1 MKIKNYISGLILFS
15 ALLLVSCDREP
26 MLPPEPVIE
35 HITIAQLRDMYKSG
49 IMAVDTN
56 VYIQGIITL
65 TPELGNIP
73 SFVAYIQDTTA
84 AVCLTL
90 SDAVNTLAMDSE
102 VKVLCRGVMFEEY
115 NGLLQFGSS
124 SSLSIASN
132 IEVIK
137 LTASPPVPDTLT
149 IAQLLTGEFQG
160 QYVCVPGAQF
170 KSTGTFSGSKTLSDC
185 DSEIAVYTSSSATF
199 AATTLPTGNGF
210 LTGISSIYNS
220 QQILLRDPSEFDM
233 TGDLCGVPSV
243 TYLIQ
248 DFNSLAKY
256 ADVSVLAGWKTYSE
270 QGSKTWYCNEVTG
283 KGKWVQVYIYNSGQ
297 PSVITWMVAPQIDLS
312 VASSPFITFESAA
325 GYDNG
330 ATLQFFVS
338 NDYTGSATPWTNTW
352 IEKSFTRPP
361 VVTSGYSNFVSSGI
375 IDLSEF
381 IGNTIFVA
389 WVVKGADLAGTASDK
404 TTTWE
409 VDNVLIGEE

>member
-1 MKIKNYISGLILFS
+1 MKIKNYLTGLLLFS
-15 ALLLVSCDREP
+15 VLILVSCDREP

-35 HITIAQLRDMYKSG
+35 YITIAQLRDMYKDG
-49 IMAVDTN
+49 LMTVDTN

-73 SFVAYIQDTTA
+73 SFVAYLQDTTA
-84 AVCLTL
+84 AICLTV

-102 VKVLCRGVMFEEY
+102 VKVLCRGVSFEVF

-132 IEVIK
+132 IEVIR

-149 IAQLLTGEFQG
+149 IAQLLTGEYQG

-170 KSTGTFSGSKTLSDC
+170 KSAGTFSGSKTLTDC
-185 DSEIAVYTSSSATF
+185 DAEIAVYTNSSATF
-199 AATTLPTGNGF
+199 AATSLPAGNGF

-243 TYLIQ
+243 IYLTQ
-248 DFNSLAKY
+248 DFSSLAKY
-256 ADVSVLAGWKTYSE
+256 ADVSALAGWKTYSE
-270 QGSKTWYCNEVTG
+270 AGSKTWYCNEVAG

-297 PSVITWMVAPQIDLS
+297 PSVITWMIAPQIDLS
-312 VASSPFITFESAA
+312 VASSPFITFESAD

-330 ATLQFFVS
+330 ATLQFYVS
-338 NDYTGSATPWTNTW
+338 TDYTGSVTPWTSTW
-352 IEKSFTRPP
+352 TELTFTHPP
-361 VVTSGYSNFVSSGI
+361 STNPQYSAFVSSGK
-375 IDLSEF
+375 IDLSDY
-381 IGNTIFVA
+381 IGSTLYLA
-389 WVVKGADLAGTASDK
+389 WVYKGADPAGTTSDK